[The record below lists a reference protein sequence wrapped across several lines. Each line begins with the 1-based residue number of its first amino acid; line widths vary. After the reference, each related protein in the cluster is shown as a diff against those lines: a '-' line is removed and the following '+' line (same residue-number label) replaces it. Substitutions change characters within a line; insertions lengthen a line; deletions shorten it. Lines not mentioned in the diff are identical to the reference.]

1 MAIDS
6 EKIAY
11 HIREII
17 IALGDNPDREG
28 LKETP
33 QRVAKM
39 YQEVFDGM
47 NYTNEEIAKMFDKTF
62 EEEVDRCGDLVVVR
76 DIPIHS
82 YCEHHLALMYNMK
95 VSVVYKPK
103 QKVIG
108 LSKIARIADM
118 VGKRLQ
124 LQERIGADI
133 ASIVSQVIGSEDVGV
148 LIEGEHS
155 CMTTRG
161 VKKPGTLTRTTT
173 FKGVFEQDTLLRQE
187 AILLMKG

>member
-11 HIREII
+11 HVREII

-161 VKKPGTLTRTTT
+161 VKKTGTLTRTTT

>member
-47 NYTNEEIAKMFDKTF
+47 NYTNEEIAKIFDKTF

-76 DIPIHS
+76 EIPIHS

-133 ASIVSQVIGSEDVGV
+133 VSIVSQVIGSEDVGV